1 MISSF
6 KIMITNQYILV
17 TITFQRQ
24 HRTFVLNSIN
34 QLLLNLEYSAATC
47 SIPWSIKTIKNN
59 ILLKNKILSPKNLIY
74 ITKLQLLKY
83 VPPKM
88 PFLHS
93 I

>member
-24 HRTFVLNSIN
+24 HHVLNSIN